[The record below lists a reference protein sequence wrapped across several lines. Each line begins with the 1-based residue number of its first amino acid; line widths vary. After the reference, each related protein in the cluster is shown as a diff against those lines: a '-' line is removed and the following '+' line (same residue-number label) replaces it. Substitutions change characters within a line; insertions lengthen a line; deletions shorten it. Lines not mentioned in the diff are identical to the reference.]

1 MITLP
6 EIEEQIREAR
16 RAADALL
23 ALPPDSPA
31 WEREV
36 YADRLRAALGK
47 LSAWADYWTDHQ
59 GHP

>member
-6 EIEEQIREAR
+6 EIEGQIRDAKH
-16 RAADALL
+16 ALDALL
-23 ALPPDSPA
+23 ALPPDAPA

-36 YADRLRAALGK
+36 YVDRLRAALDT
-47 LSAWADYWTDHQ
+47 LSGWAGYWTDHQ